1 MCSKVRSTTNS
12 ADFDV
17 WFYETF
23 VEETADLKRMM
34 PSHIRAGFTEKTIQ
48 ESGDKVPRARII
60 STRSQSVIPIHWAET
75 LSGILSRS
83 TGYDHLERYIRDAG
97 KPVPC
102 GFLPLYCNHAVAEQA
117 MLLWMALLRK
127 LPQQT
132 HSFKTFYRNDLTG
145 YETAGKTLLV
155 VGVGNIGSEIVR
167 IGAGLGMNVLGV
179 DLVEKHS
186 FVNYTTFNDGIGKA
200 DIIVCAMNLTSENV
214 GYFNYDRL
222 LKAKKGAIFVNISRG
237 EISSST
243 VLLKMIEE
251 DRLGGVGL
259 DVYDH
264 ESKLAESLRTNRKSD
279 SSEVHATL
287 ELAKKPN
294 VILTPHNA
302 FNTVEAVARKAE
314 QSVRQ
319 IDHFLQ
325 TGKFLW
331 PALIIIK
338 EKSVCL

>member
-1 MCSKVRSTTNS
+1 MQYKTNNS
-12 ADFDV
+12 DFDV
-17 WFYETF
+17 WFYEAF
-23 VEETADLKRMM
+23 AEETADLKRIL

-48 ESGDKVPRARII
+48 ESGDQIPRAPII
-60 STRSQSVIPIHWAET
+60 STRSQSIIPIHWAEKV
-75 LSGILSRS
+75 SGILSRS
-83 TGYDHLERYIRDAG
+83 TGFDHLERYIRDAG

-102 GFLPLYCNHAVAEQA
+102 GFLPLYCNRAVAEQT

-132 HSFKTFYRNDLTG
+132 NAFKTFYRNDLTG

-186 FVNYTTFNDGIGKA
+186 FVNYTTFDDGIGKA
-200 DIIVCAMNLTSENV
+200 DIIVCAMNLTSENA
-214 GYFNYDRL
+214 GYFNHDRL

-237 EISSST
+237 EISPST
-243 VLLKMIEE
+243 ILLKMIEE
-251 DRLGGVGL
+251 DRLSGVGL

-264 ESKLAESLRTNRKSD
+264 ESELAESLRTHRESNST
-279 SSEVHATL
+279 EVRATL
-287 ELAKKPN
+287 ALAKKPN

-302 FNTVEAVARKAE
+302 FNTAEAVARKAE
-314 QSVRQ
+314 QSIRQ

-331 PALIIIK
+331 PAPITVNDK
-338 EKSVCL
+338 

>member
-1 MCSKVRSTTNS
+1 VQPKTKG

-17 WFYETF
+17 WVYETF
-23 VEETADLKRMM
+23 VEETADLKRML

-48 ESGDKVPRARII
+48 ESGDEFPRAPIL
-60 STRSQSVIPIHWAET
+60 SVRSQSIIPVQWAKK

-83 TGYDHLERYIRDAG
+83 TGYDHLERYVRDTE
-97 KPVPC
+97 KPIPC
-102 GFLPLYCNHAVAEQA
+102 GYLPLYCNRAVAEQA

-132 HSFKTFYRNDLTG
+132 RSFGTFYRNNLTG
-145 YETAGKTLLV
+145 NETAGKTLLV

-167 IGAGLGMNVLGV
+167 IGVGLGMNVLGI

-186 FVNYTTFNDGIGKA
+186 FVNYTTFDDGIGKA
-200 DIIVCAMNLTSENV
+200 DIIVCAMNLTSENA
-214 GYFNYDRL
+214 GYFNYERFL
-222 LKAKKGAIFVNISRG
+222 MAKKSAIFINISRG
-237 EISSST
+237 EISPST

-251 DRLGGVGL
+251 NRLGGVGL

-264 ESKLAESLRTNRKSD
+264 ESELAESLRTRKKSN
-279 SSEVHATL
+279 SQEVRATL
-287 ELAKKPN
+287 ALAEKPN

-302 FNTVEAVARKAE
+302 FNTIEAVARKAE

-331 PALIIIK
+331 PAPIVLND
-338 EKSVCL
+338 KSNCL